1 MQTQNL
7 INNLQALYRSATPLV
22 VAENIPPSKLEIGQR
37 VQAIIKD
44 QVGAGLFKVEVAG
57 QTLQMQL
64 PGQLKSGNVI
74 QLQVLTNNPRLTFG
88 FFASSNPI
96 PTAESISST
105 SRFLSNLTELPLERT
120 LIHSKAGEVVWPQA
134 GPAIDGKQLALAL
147 HNALGNSGLFYE
159 SHQAQWVRGERSTA
173 QLLVEPQNLLQNSPD
188 KPQVAADKAASDT
201 MPKSAESG
209 LPANKEL
216 LSMVQQQLHT
226 LETHQLTWTGQIW
239 PGQQMQWEIQ
249 GEPERHH
256 SAPDER
262 KWSTELELALPALG
276 DVHAKLVLS
285 QGKLKLTLHAAD
297 ADTAARMDIG
307 LPALARTMADAGIPL
322 SDAVIRKT

>member
-1 MQTQNL
+1 MQTQTL

-37 VQAIIKD
+37 VQALVKD
-44 QVGAGLFKVEVAG
+44 QVGPGLFKVEVAG

-64 PGQLKSGNVI
+64 PGQFKSGNVV
-74 QLQVLTNNPRLTFG
+74 QLQVLTNNPRLSFG

-120 LIHSKAGEVVWPQA
+120 LIHSKAGEVVWPAA

-173 QLLVEPQNLLQNSPD
+173 QLLVEPQNLLQNAAAPSAD
-188 KPQVAADKAASDT
+188 KPQAADAAAKPSET
-201 MPKSAESG
+201 G
-209 LPANKEL
+209 LPVNKEL
-216 LSMVQQQLHT
+216 VSMVQQQLHT

-249 GEPERHH
+249 GEPEHH
-256 SAPDER
+256 RSAPDER

-285 QGKLKLTLHAAD
+285 QGKLKLTLQAAD
-297 ADTAARMDIG
+297 AGTAAKMDIG